1 MQVVTLLKNNSAM
14 KMNKIIFALVIIS
27 CLTSFT
33 YTHPLKLT
41 TSLIEYKSKKNS
53 LQMECR
59 VFMDDFLM
67 SLGKS
72 INLSDPTKDERK
84 LIQDHFAKNYV
95 IMLNDQIY
103 PFQLNYWE
111 AMEAQNVFIMK
122 FNIDAFSIKKGDQ
135 LCIKNQLFFKEFDFL
150 QSNKVTLKIPP
161 IIDQLYFETV
171 SSRREVT
178 LNL

>member
-1 MQVVTLLKNNSAM
+1 M
-14 KMNKIIFALVIIS
+14 KTYQTILALGIIL

-41 TSLIEYKSKKNS
+41 TSLIEYKSEKNS
-53 LQMECR
+53 LHMECR
-59 VFMDDFLM
+59 VFMDDFLI
-67 SLGKS
+67 SIGKS
-72 INLSDPTKDERK
+72 VNLADPTKDERQ
-84 LIQDHFAKNYV
+84 LIQNHFAKNYV
-95 IMLNDQIY
+95 IMLNDQVY

-111 AMEAQNVFIMK
+111 VMEEQNVFIMK
-122 FNIDAFSIKKGDQ
+122 FNIDTFSLKKGDQ

-161 IIDQLYFETV
+161 IIEQLYFETV